1 MWKCE
6 AELAQ
11 SVERAALNRVVGG
24 SIPSF
29 RDFFLAFL
37 IFLCFVFFVFPFA
50 SFVVVLVPLLGGHH
64 QEGVIAMQ
72 PGRQVFSTTRI
83 AFL

>member
-1 MWKCE
+1 MEIWK

-29 RDFFLAFL
+29 R
-37 IFLCFVFFVFPFA
+37 V
-50 SFVVVLVPLLGGHH
+50 SFVV
-64 QEGVIAMQ
+64 
-72 PGRQVFSTTRI
+72 FSSILKFR
-83 AFL
+83 